1 MALKICIQELSSLLR
16 YDPHTGEIH
25 WVAAGKGK
33 IKKKAAG
40 TIMRSGYIGVLIF
53 GKRYLA
59 HRVAWALAY
68 QAWPEHQIDHING
81 IKTDN
86 RIENLRLA
94 TNAQNGKNYGANK
107 TNTSG
112 IKGVS
117 WCKQTQKWRAFIR
130 VDGKQLDKGRHL
142 NKDVAIAFRQAAEIE
157 HFGEWRRSCH

>member
-1 MALKICIQELSSLLR
+1 MLDDQKLKALFK
-16 YDPHTGEIH
+16 YNAGTGEIY
-25 WVAAGKGK
+25 WVAFGKGK
-33 IKKKAAG
+33 IKKKPAG
-40 TIMRSGYIGVLIF
+40 TVTSTGYVGIVID

-59 HRVAWALAY
+59 HRIAWALFHGS
-68 QAWPEHQIDHING
+68 WPEQQIDHING

-130 VDGKQLDKGRHL
+130 VDGKQLDKGRHS
-142 NKDVAIAFRQAAEIE
+142 NKDVAIAVRQAAEIE
-157 HFGEWRRSCH
+157 HFGEWRRSCR